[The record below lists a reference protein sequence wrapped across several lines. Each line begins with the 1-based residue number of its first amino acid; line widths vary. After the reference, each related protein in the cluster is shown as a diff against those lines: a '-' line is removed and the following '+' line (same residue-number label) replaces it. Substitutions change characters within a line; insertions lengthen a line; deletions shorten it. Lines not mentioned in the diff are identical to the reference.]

1 MQSYTTAAAEGWL
14 PALWLAAVIIAPAGE
29 ELLFRGFLFRGFVK
43 SGRVV
48 WPGIVVTAVLFAVPH
63 VQYDWVGIAQILV
76 IGLFLGWVRWT
87 SGSVLLT
94 FFLHALFNLEGTIET
109 VLAIKFFS

>member
-1 MQSYTTAAAEGWL
+1 ML
-14 PALWLAAVIIAPAGE
+14 
-29 ELLFRGFLFRGFVK
+29 
-43 SGRVV
+43 
-48 WPGIVVTAVLFAVPH
+48 
-63 VQYDWVGIAQILV
+63 QIFI

-109 VLAIKFFS
+109 VLAIKYFS